1 MALSRREFF
10 CQGVGAFGAA
20 ALALER
26 FGLLKALAQ
35 ATDDYRALVCIFL
48 YGGNDSNNLVIP
60 LDGYAEYA
68 AARAGTGLQI
78 PQEQLLPIAP
88 PSHGARFG
96 LHPSLAG
103 LHELWL
109 QQKLA
114 VVCNIGPLL
123 EPTTRETYRNGTAQR
138 PLNLFSHSDQQAQWQ
153 TAIADSTSATGWGGR
168 LADSIA
174 GLHPPD
180 GTFPMIVSVAGV
192 PIFTTGTTAAARPL
206 TFPPDIPFRL
216 DGFPASPDSDPR
228 YRAVLDLLQAD
239 GHMTLVRGVSDIITQ
254 ALDNTQTLATLPAL
268 TTTFPGT
275 PLGSQLR
282 QVAQL
287 IKLNQ
292 STLGLSR
299 QLFFCALGGF
309 DTHNNQ
315 VVAGNPTTGTH
326 ASLLAQVS
334 GAMRAFYAATVELGL
349 VSQVTTFT
357 LSDFGRTFKPNGGLG
372 TDHGWGSHHFV
383 MGGAVRGSDFYGT
396 FPPLVLGDGIDT
408 DDGGEAR
415 GRWIPTTAVDQ
426 YGATL
431 CAWFGIPAAD
441 IPAVFPNIGR
451 FETSDLGFLGT

>member
-1 MALSRREFF
+1 
-10 CQGVGAFGAA
+10 
-20 ALALER
+20 
-26 FGLLKALAQ
+26 
-35 ATDDYRALVCIFL
+35 
-48 YGGNDSNNLVIP
+48 
-60 LDGYAEYA
+60 
-68 AARAGTGLQI
+68 
-78 PQEQLLPIAP
+78 
-88 PSHGARFG
+88 
-96 LHPSLAG
+96 
-103 LHELWL
+103 
-109 QQKLA
+109 
-114 VVCNIGPLL
+114 
-123 EPTTRETYRNGTAQR
+123 
-138 PLNLFSHSDQQAQWQ
+138 
-153 TAIADSTSATGWGGR
+153 
-168 LADSIA
+168 
-174 GLHPPD
+174 
-180 GTFPMIVSVAGV
+180 MIVSVAGV

-216 DGFPASPDSDPR
+216 DGFPDSPDSDPR